1 MVIFVCTRARHS
13 EKQHHFF
20 IMEMLNKLKARKP
33 TAEASGSED
42 ESVKKTPA
50 PSPLK
55 KATATIPSKPASATT
70 TRKHRR
76 IADDDDEG
84 QGKEGE
90 VVEIDDDDAAQVAA
104 KRQKPRNTA
113 PPVLTLPEPPASLA
127 SSSSASPAEQDEE
140 RELFGDPDAPLD
152 IETPAPTPQSLL
164 ARLLELASKPPCRF
178 NGKIDRVVLR
188 NAILRVSPATA
199 GYMSACA
206 VSLRPKLSVQV
217 VNPFVDFETINEW
230 KPVLFNLLRVF
241 GITQELLQGYA
252 AEHKITQCPEELL
265 AQHWTHLRGCPT
277 SKYDQEVPPPVFD
290 EPLKEAS
297 FAPVTKHS
305 VWDRYRVLDAMLS
318 SKDPA
323 VRCALYPIAVAAD
336 SAVRIKFANKVQV
349 TNLSHHFIS
358 DLLDLPSLSHSLEE
372 MQKAL
377 SPFGLIWFSNS
388 KPAQPQE
395 PKIV

>member
-1 MVIFVCTRARHS
+1 MN
-13 EKQHHFF
+13 
-20 IMEMLNKLKARKP
+20 MLNKIKAKKP

-42 ESVKKTPA
+42 DESVKKTRA

-55 KATATIPSKPASATT
+55 KSAATPSKPASTTT

-76 IADDDDEG
+76 IAEDDDEG
-84 QGKEGE
+84 QGQEGE
-90 VVEIDDDDAAQVAA
+90 VVEIDDDDAAPLAP
-104 KRQKPRNTA
+104 KRHKPRNTA
-113 PPVLTLPEPPASLA
+113 PPVFPLPEPPA
-127 SSSSASPAEQDEE
+127 SSSSASPAEENEE
-140 RELFGDPDAPLD
+140 RELFGDPEAPLD
-152 IETPAPTPQSLL
+152 IETHAPTPQSLL

-178 NGKIDRVVLR
+178 DGKIDRVVLR
-188 NAILRVSPATA
+188 NAILRVSPSTV

-217 VNPFVDFETINEW
+217 VNPFVDFETIDEW

-265 AQHWTHLRGCPT
+265 AQHWTCLRGCPT

-290 EPLKEAS
+290 ETLKETP
-297 FAPVTKHS
+297 FAPVAKHS
-305 VWDRYRVLDAMLS
+305 AWDRYAILDAMLS

-336 SAVRIKFANKVQV
+336 SAVRIKFAKKVQV
-349 TNLSHHFIS
+349 TNLSHHFIC